1 MPTYYGNKTVYEMAL
16 ERIEYIFDEFEN
28 VSVNFSGGKDSTV
41 TLNLALTV
49 AEKKGRL
56 PLKVMFIDQEAE
68 WDCTIDYMKQVM
80 YDPRIE
86 PYWFQIPFRIFNATC
101 SDEPWLNAWDVNPEI
116 KWIREK
122 DPIAIH
128 KNPTKTDRFGELFKA
143 LGSWMFN
150 GKPFAYL
157 AGVRC
162 EESPARRAGLTTFS
176 TYKWVTWGKVEDKKR
191 NQFVFYPLY
200 DWSYKDIWKAIH
212 DNSWSYCALYDY
224 MYQYGISPMK
234 MRLSNVTHETAVD
247 NLFFLQEIEGDLW
260 ARLTQRLRGINT
272 AGILKT
278 DWKCPKELPFMF
290 KDWQEYRDHLLENLI
305 TDPSSK
311 KIMLRQVELDTKNY
325 IPEIQE
331 KVCKYHIDMILKNDY
346 HGTKATTFAASHPKE
361 RTNTDRDRDKRA
373 RECYKK

>member
-1 MPTYYGNKTVYEMAL
+1 MPTYYGNKTVFEMSL
-16 ERIEYIFDEFEN
+16 ERIEYLFDEFEN
-28 VSVNFSGGKDSTV
+28 ISVNFSGGKDSTV
-41 TLNLALTV
+41 TLNLALMV

-116 KWIREK
+116 TWIREK
-122 DPIAIH
+122 DPISIH
-128 KNPTKTDRFGELFKA
+128 KNPTKTDRFEELFKA
-143 LGSWMFN
+143 LGS
-150 GKPFAYL
+150 
-157 AGVRC
+157 
-162 EESPARRAGLTTFS
+162 
-176 TYKWVTWGKVEDKKR
+176 
-191 NQFVFYPLY
+191 LY
-200 DWSYKDIWKAIH
+200 DWSYRDIWKAIH
-212 DNSWSYCALYDY
+212 DNSWSYCVLYDY

-305 TDPSSK
+305 TDPNAK
-311 KIMLRQVELDTKNY
+311 KIMLKQVESDKKRY

-346 HGTKATTFAASHPKE
+346 HGTKATTFAASHLKE
-361 RTNTDRDRDKRA
+361 RTNTDRDRDKRD

>member
-1 MPTYYGNKTVYEMAL
+1 MPTYYGNKNVFEMSL
-16 ERIEYIFDEFEN
+16 ERIEYLFDEFEN
-28 VSVNFSGGKDSTV
+28 IVVDFSGGKDSTV
-41 TLNLALTV
+41 TLNLALMV
-49 AEKKGRL
+49 AEKRGRL

-68 WDCTIDYMKQVM
+68 WDCTIEYMKEVM

-101 SDEPWLNAWDVNPEI
+101 SDEPWLNAWDINPDT

-122 DPIAIH
+122 DSIAIH
-128 KNPTKTDRFGELFKA
+128 KNPTETDRFGKLFNALHDWLFK
-143 LGSWMFN
+143 
-150 GKPFAYL
+150 GKSYASL

-162 EESPARRAGLTTFS
+162 EESPARRTGLTTFA
-176 TYKWVTWGKVEDKKR
+176 THKWITWGKVENKKR
-191 NQFVFYPLY
+191 EQFVFYPLY

-212 DNSWSYCALYDY
+212 DNNWNYCTLYDY

-272 AGILKT
+272 TGILKA

-290 KDWQEYRDHLLENLI
+290 EDWQEYRDHLLENLI
-305 TDPSSK
+305 TDPNAK
-311 KIMLRQVELDTKNY
+311 KIMLKQVESDKKQY
-325 IPEIQE
+325 IPEIQD

-346 HGTKATTFAASHPKE
+346 HGTKATTFAASHLKE
-361 RTNTDRDRDKRA
+361 RTNTDRDREKRD
-373 RECYKK
+373 RELFKK